1 MLYYRTDI
9 NIDSNTKLIHHSV
22 TVLKL
27 TLVAVLDEDH
37 DFVTHYLTIIGKF
50 ASRSC
55 SLYSTR
61 SWLEQSVAMANRN
74 GREHMD

>member
-9 NIDSNTKLIHHSV
+9 NIGSNTKLIHHSV

-27 TLVAVLDEDH
+27 TRVAVLDEDH
-37 DFVTHYLTIIGKF
+37 DFVTHYLTIISKF
-50 ASRSC
+50 ASPFC